1 MVYTVFMFIQ
11 KEIDGQK
18 VFCSDIIPELEH
30 YFTTRGVNIDSF
42 STSLGIKN
50 ENLIHPI
57 QTHSSNINFAKEGVL
72 EYPDTDALILTNFYQ
87 AVYLRFADCTPVI
100 LYDKKAN
107 IGAVVH
113 AGWRGT
119 VASIV
124 PKTVDKMI
132 KYSAS
137 SINDFRAVIGPAIGS
152 CCYKVGDEV
161 INGVKS
167 TISDFSNSIFE
178 KKDGVYVDLKNIN
191 AQQLLEMGMS
201 IDNIDIC
208 PYCTSCNNDLF
219 YSYRK
224 EQGTQNRHYALIKL
238 RNVC

>member
-18 VFCSDIIPELEH
+18 VFYSDILPELEH

-57 QTHSSNINFAKEGVL
+57 QTHSSNISFAQIGVS

-87 AVYLRFADCTPVI
+87 ALYLRFADCTPVI
-100 LYDKKAN
+100 LYDNKSN
-107 IGAVVH
+107 IAAVAH

-124 PKTVDKMI
+124 PKTVSKMLE
-132 KYSAS
+132 YANS
-137 SINDFRAVIGPAIGS
+137 SVEDIFAVIGPAYIT
-152 CCYKVGDEV
+152 V
-161 INGVKS
+161 
-167 TISDFSNSIFE
+167 
-178 KKDGVYVDLKNIN
+178 
-191 AQQLLEMGMS
+191 LLQS
-201 IDNIDIC
+201 APCSPHSVRIL
-208 PYCTSCNNDLF
+208 SL
-219 YSYRK
+219 SVSV
-224 EQGTQNRHYALIKL
+224 L
-238 RNVC
+238 

>member
-1 MVYTVFMFIQ
+1 MFYSKNINNNLVY
-11 KEIDGQK
+11 
-18 VFCSDIIPELEH
+18 CSDLLPNIEH
-30 YFTTRGVNIDSF
+30 FFTTRGVDVI
-42 STSLGIKN
+42 TLAEYLGVTE
-50 ENLIHPI
+50 ENLVHPV
-57 QTHSSNINFAKEGVL
+57 QTHSSNIDFAQIGVS

-124 PKTVDKMI
+124 PKTIDKMI

-178 KKDGVYVDLKNIN
+178 KKDGVYVDLKNVN
-191 AQQLLEMGMS
+191 AQQLFEMGMS